1 MPPTKHASDNLTRL
15 KKRVKSSTA
24 HSTVSQPIAVDSQLS
39 PRRALVEASQASTFE
54 SQLRE
59 SRPEDAIVALTE
71 GSERVTAASSA
82 AALDNKTFGERIAE
96 VVIKTLQDFKITSQ
110 SIGYFV
116 LNNAPNNDSTVAIL
130 AQEYGFNATHRRL
143 RCGPHTLNL
152 IGQTLLWGK
161 GSAALFDND
170 VQELTDEH
178 DFIEEW
184 RRVGPLGVLL
194 SIMNYIKTPQ
204 QHKLFEDFQ
213 RLAYTKLPSSASADD
228 RKILEPVKPVVTR
241 WNSYYS
247 CFERA
252 VKLQFAVNAY
262 ATHHIQRVQRED
274 TFAQIITEYMD
285 ILKPL
290 KTATKRLEGRG
301 KSGSFGAIAKIIPI
315 FEYLLTYYEQRVN
328 AYKAVNYN
336 EHDKSPEDHITINLR
351 AAWQKADDYYSKLD
365 DSPAYY
371 AATIL
376 HPMYNNASFQALWAQ
391 YNTSPRAVRPSAVI
405 PSDIDD
411 AIDSI
416 LNPSTASS
424 LTDDEDEFKRWK
436 RSEPAAK
443 RGTERAD
450 NPIKYWV
457 SMRDCYPSLSKLAL
471 DVLSIPASSCECERL
486 FSELGDLLEP
496 RRRRLGPQLLAAIQC
511 VRRWQRAGLG
521 GDDEVVEEEAAN
533 DDNMELLCGLATWD
547 DETQH

>member
-1 MPPTKHASDNLTRL
+1 M
-15 KKRVKSSTA
+15 
-24 HSTVSQPIAVDSQLS
+24 
-39 PRRALVEASQASTFE
+39 
-54 SQLRE
+54 
-59 SRPEDAIVALTE
+59 
-71 GSERVTAASSA
+71 
-82 AALDNKTFGERIAE
+82 AE

-110 SIGYFV
+110 SIGYFYCC
-116 LNNAPNNDSTVAIL
+116 NISSRIR
-130 AQEYGFNATHRRL
+130 FNATHRRL

-152 IGQTLLWGK
+152 IRQTLLWGK
-161 GSAALFDND
+161 GSAASFDND
-170 VQELTDEH
+170 VQEITDEH

-184 RRVGPLGVLL
+184 RRVGLLGVLL
-194 SIMNYIKTPQ
+194 SIMNDIKTPQ

-213 RLAYTKLPSSASADD
+213 RLAHTELPSSASADD
-228 RKILEPVKPVVTR
+228 RKILESVKPVVTR
-241 WNSYYS
+241 WNSYYL

-252 VKLQFAVNAY
+252 
-262 ATHHIQRVQRED
+262 RVQRED
-274 TFAQIITEYMD
+274 TFAQS
-285 ILKPL
+285 
-290 KTATKRLEGRG
+290 RG
-301 KSGSFGAIAKIIPI
+301 NKLPVAQPWMRSDGLTDCYKAPRRARQSGSFGAIADIIPI
-315 FEYLLTYYEQRVN
+315 FEYLLTYYEHRVN
-328 AYKAVNYN
+328 AYEAVNYN
-336 EHDKSPEDHITINLR
+336 EHDESPEDHIAINLR

-376 HPMYNNASFQALWAQ
+376 HPMYKHYCDKAWAKKPDWLEASNASFQALWAQ
-391 YNTSPRAVRPSAVI
+391 YNTSPRAVRLSAVI

-416 LNPSTASS
+416 RNPSTASS
-424 LTDDEDEFKRWK
+424 LTADEDEFKRWK
-436 RSEPAAK
+436 RSEPAAE
-443 RGTERAD
+443 RGTEHAD

-496 RRRRLGPQLLAAIQC
+496 RRRHLGPQLLAAIQC

-521 GDDEVVEEEAAN
+521 GEDEVVEEEAAD